1 MEDVNAYYQ
10 VIHLFVCTYIKQ
22 KKLDSLTSSLL
33 LHLQRA
39 LGGPAHALL
48 LLLLLAAAVEVLHH
62 HAHEH
67 VQHEEPHQ
75 QDECDEVQQP
85 PLGVVYYWLRG

>member
-10 VIHLFVCTYIKQ
+10 VICSSAPTQNK